1 MARKKYQLGWVDIK
15 LSQLVKADW
24 NYKTEDEEQSR
35 KLKNNIERNGVIEN
49 ILVRRLDNGSYEVV
63 NGNHRLDVMNSLKMK
78 ECHAYN
84 LGEIS
89 KEKAIRVAIE
99 TNETRFGADGIKL
112 SHLIDEISDNV
123 GLQELEKSMP
133 FTADEMQNM
142 LDLLH
147 FDWEVEEDAGEPLD
161 LEEPDPFNFDI
172 NLKVSKETYDRWLDL
187 RKKLASI
194 NGYDNESKVFEFA
207 IIEALNIPIESI
219 T

>member
-1 MARKKYQLGWVDIK
+1 MAKKKHQLGWIDIK

-24 NYKTEDEEQSR
+24 NYKTEDEEQSK

-63 NGNHRLDVMNSLKMK
+63 NGNHRLDVMNSLKLK

-84 LGEIS
+84 LGEIT
-89 KEKAIRVAIE
+89 KENAIRVAIE
-99 TNETRFGADGIKL
+99 TNETRFGVDGIKL

-133 FTADEMQNM
+133 FSADEMQNM

-147 FDWEVEEDAGEPLD
+147 FDWETDDDAGQPLD
-161 LEEPDPFNFDI
+161 LEEEDPFNFDI
-172 NLKVSKETYDRWLDL
+172 NLKVSKDTYNRWLDL
-187 RKKLASI
+187 RKKLATI